1 MIFIL
6 LLIFIIRENDHEEE
20 ENSKRRFLHTMR
32 KISSLFYSQ
41 KKRFLAREGTKN
53 SFKKNNVV

>member
-1 MIFIL
+1 
-6 LLIFIIRENDHEEE
+6 
-20 ENSKRRFLHTMR
+20 LHTMR